1 MRYRKKPPIVE
12 AVQWFKDGDHP
23 KVYKKQDLNPDVGC
37 IDTIGGKT
45 TIIYPGDWIVTNES
59 GELFSLNSIE
69 FNERFEPDV

>member
-23 KVYKKQDLNPDVGC
+23 KVYVKENDPNPQNGY
-37 IDTIGGKT
+37 IYTNGE
-45 TIIYPGDWIVTNES
+45 IIISPGDWIITNDS